1 MLPCSIKRIFFCDM
15 YFNFCGK
22 KQDPGIFTQV
32 WLACVQEADEN
43 ERKAREKQAR
53 VEASM
58 KEREKEVKESLES
71 SLRERDKE
79 RDQHK
84 KDEAVQTFKAL
95 LVDLVLTPFK
105 HLMHEE

>member
-1 MLPCSIKRIFFCDM
+1 
-15 YFNFCGK
+15 
-22 KQDPGIFTQV
+22 
-32 WLACVQEADEN
+32 
-43 ERKAREKQAR
+43 
-53 VEASM
+53 M

-95 LVDLVLTPFK
+95 LVDLVKSAIEHIMIVIELIY
-105 HLMHEE
+105 

>member
-1 MLPCSIKRIFFCDM
+1 
-15 YFNFCGK
+15 
-22 KQDPGIFTQV
+22 
-32 WLACVQEADEN
+32 
-43 ERKAREKQAR
+43 
-53 VEASM
+53 M

-95 LVDLVLTPFK
+95 LADLVRITFK
-105 HLMHEE
+105 QIVHEELLHLHLLSHYEAFGMWLHCWSQFCLVL

>member
-1 MLPCSIKRIFFCDM
+1 M
-15 YFNFCGK
+15 CG
-22 KQDPGIFTQV
+22 
-32 WLACVQEADEN
+32 VQESDES

-58 KEREKEVKESLES
+58 KEREKEVKESLEN

-84 KDEAVQTFKAL
+84 KDEALQTFKAL
-95 LVDLVLTPFK
+95 LADLVLAAFIPCVC
-105 HLMHEE
+105 EE

>member
-1 MLPCSIKRIFFCDM
+1 
-15 YFNFCGK
+15 
-22 KQDPGIFTQV
+22 
-32 WLACVQEADEN
+32 
-43 ERKAREKQAR
+43 
-53 VEASM
+53 M

-95 LVDLVLTPFK
+95 LVDLVHTAFK
-105 HLMHEE
+105 HLCMESNSIRALRFLGT

>member
-1 MLPCSIKRIFFCDM
+1 
-15 YFNFCGK
+15 
-22 KQDPGIFTQV
+22 
-32 WLACVQEADEN
+32 
-43 ERKAREKQAR
+43 
-53 VEASM
+53 M

-95 LVDLVLTPFK
+95 LADLVKIAVKRVEHVELQC
-105 HLMHEE
+105 

>member
-1 MLPCSIKRIFFCDM
+1 
-15 YFNFCGK
+15 
-22 KQDPGIFTQV
+22 
-32 WLACVQEADEN
+32 
-43 ERKAREKQAR
+43 
-53 VEASM
+53 M

-95 LVDLVLTPFK
+95 LADLVKIAIKRVAHVEL
-105 HLMHEE
+105 HC